1 MEEDRKRRKR
11 QRWMRLERE
20 RYVRG
25 GGLMEEEEEKEVD
38 EVGKRKIGKG
48 RRTDGGRG
56 GRERG
61 G

>member
-1 MEEDRKRRKR
+1 ME
-11 QRWMRLERE
+11 
-20 RYVRG
+20 
-25 GGLMEEEEEKEVD
+25 EEEEEKEVD